1 MATIGSTAQAWQGA
15 AVFAEPIEVEAA
27 RDLVLERARPLGDE
41 LVPLAAALGRMLARD
56 AIAAEA
62 VPAFDNSA
70 MDGYAIRAADAVG
83 ADVEAPA
90 LLRVVGESRAGHPA
104 PAGLGG
110 GEAIAISTGAV
121 CPVGAD
127 AVVPVELTAARNG
140 SVEVRA
146 VVARGANIRRAGE
159 DIAAAERLLAAGAA
173 LGPAEL
179 GVLAAAGRP
188 EVRCSLR
195 PRLAV
200 LVTGDELIGPAEPL
214 RPGAV
219 RDSNAYTVPALA
231 ARAGAEVVSVE
242 QVGDDAGATESA
254 LAAAL
259 GADALVVCGGVSV
272 GAHDH
277 VRPALARL
285 GVEQVFWRL
294 ALRPGKPTWFGR
306 HPGGALV
313 FGLPGNPVS
322 AMVTFLLLVRP
333 ALLAMQGRDP
343 SPRRLAARFGTDYAK
358 RPGRAEAVRCRLEDG
373 ADGLLALPTKEQGS
387 HVLTSMLG
395 ADCLAWLPTE
405 SAGVRAGER
414 VEAELLPEG
423 LA

>member
-1 MATIGSTAQAWQGA
+1 MS
-15 AVFAEPIEVEAA
+15 AEPIEVEAA
-27 RDLVLERARPLGDE
+27 RRLVLERARPLGDE
-41 LVPLAAALGRMLARD
+41 LVPLNAALGRVLAED
-56 AIAAEA
+56 VIAAEA

-70 MDGYAIRAADAVG
+70 MDGYAIRAADAAG

-90 LLRVVGESRAGHPA
+90 LLRVAGESRAGHPA
-104 PAGLGG
+104 PVELGA

-121 CPVGAD
+121 APAGAD
-127 AVVPVELTAARNG
+127 AVVPVELTVARNG

-146 VVARGANIRRAGE
+146 EVARGANIRRAGE
-159 DIAAAERLLAAGAA
+159 DVAAGERVLAAGAA

-188 EVRCSLR
+188 EVRCSLQ
-195 PRLAV
+195 PRLSV
-200 LVTGDELIGPAEPL
+200 LLTGDELIGPGEPL

-219 RDSNAYTVPALA
+219 RDSNAYTVPGLA
-231 ARAGAEVVSVE
+231 ARAGAEVVAVE
-242 QVGDDAGATESA
+242 QAGDDAAATERA
-254 LAAAL
+254 LTAAL
-259 GADALVVCGGVSV
+259 GADALVICGGISV

-306 HPGGALV
+306 RPGGPLA

-343 SPRRLAARFGTDYAK
+343 SLRRLAVRFGADYAK
-358 RPGRAEAVRCRLEDG
+358 KPGRAEAVRCRIEDG
-373 ADGLLALPTKEQGS
+373 ANGLLAFPTKEQGS

-414 VEAELLPEG
+414 VEAELLPG
-423 LA
+423 GMA

>member
-1 MATIGSTAQAWQGA
+1 MIGSTAQACQGA
-15 AVFAEPIEVEAA
+15 AVPAEPIEVEAA
-27 RDLVLERARPLGDE
+27 GRLVLERARPLGGE
-41 LVPLAAALGRMLARD
+41 PVPLHEALGRVLAED
-56 AIAAEA
+56 AIASEA

-70 MDGYAIRAADAVG
+70 MDGYAIRAADSAGAGVG
-83 ADVEAPA
+83 APA
-90 LLRVVGESRAGHPA
+90 LLRVAGESRAGHPA
-104 PAGLGG
+104 PAELGA
-110 GEAIAISTGAV
+110 GEAIAISTGALA
-121 CPVGAD
+121 PDGAD

-146 VVARGANIRRAGE
+146 EVAQGANIRRAGE
-159 DIAAAERLLAAGAA
+159 DVAAGERALAAGTA

-188 EVRCSLR
+188 EVRCALR
-195 PRLAV
+195 PRVSV
-200 LVTGDELIGPAEPL
+200 LVTGDELIGPGEPL

-231 ARAGAEVVSVE
+231 ARAGAEAIAVE
-242 QVGDDAGATESA
+242 RVGDDAAATERA
-254 LAAAL
+254 LKAGLAA
-259 GADALVVCGGVSV
+259 DVLVVCGGVSV

-306 HPGGALV
+306 HPGGTLV

-343 SPRRLAARFGTDYAK
+343 SPRRLAVRFGVDYAK
-358 RPGRAEAVRCRLEDG
+358 KPGRAEAVRCRLED
-373 ADGLLALPTKEQGS
+373 AAEGLRAVPTKEQGS

-395 ADCLAWLPTE
+395 ADCLAWLPSE
-405 SAGVRAGER
+405 GAGVRAGER

>member
-1 MATIGSTAQAWQGA
+1 
-15 AVFAEPIEVEAA
+15 VPAEPIEVEAA
-27 RDLVLERARPLGDE
+27 RRLVLERARPLGDE
-41 LVPLAAALGRMLARD
+41 LVPLDAALGRVLAED
-56 AIAAEA
+56 VIAAEA

-70 MDGYAIRAADAVG
+70 MDGYAIRVADAAG
-83 ADVEAPA
+83 AEVEAPVP
-90 LLRVVGESRAGHPA
+90 LRVAGESRAGHPA
-104 PAGLGG
+104 PAELRA
-110 GEAIAISTGAV
+110 GEAIAISTGAIA
-121 CPVGAD
+121 PAGAD

-140 SVEVRA
+140 SVEVRGE
-146 VVARGANIRRAGE
+146 VARGANIRRAGE
-159 DIAAAERLLAAGAA
+159 DVAAGERLLEAGVL

-188 EVRCSLR
+188 EVRCALR
-195 PRLAV
+195 PRLSV
-200 LVTGDELIGPAEPL
+200 LLTGDELIGPGEPL

-219 RDSNAYTVPALA
+219 RDSNAYTVPGLA
-231 ARAGAEVVSVE
+231 VRAGAEVVAVE
-242 QVGDDAGATESA
+242 RAGDDATVTERALNAA
-254 LAAAL
+254 LA
-259 GADALVVCGGVSV
+259 ADALVVCGGVSV

-306 HPGGALV
+306 RPGGTLV

-322 AMVTFLLLVRP
+322 AIVTFLFLVRP

-343 SPRRLAARFGTDYAK
+343 SPRRLAVRFGTDYAK
-358 RPGRAEAVRCRLEDG
+358 KPGRAEAVRCRLEDG

-405 SAGVRAGER
+405 SAGVRAGDR

>member
-1 MATIGSTAQAWQGA
+1 MP
-15 AVFAEPIEVEAA
+15 AEPIEVEAA
-27 RDLVLERARPLGDE
+27 RRLVLERARPLGDE
-41 LVPLAAALGRMLARD
+41 LVPLDAALGRVLAED
-56 AIAAEA
+56 VIAVEA

-70 MDGYAIRAADAVG
+70 MDGYAIRAADAAS

-90 LLRVVGESRAGHPA
+90 LLWVAGESRAGHAA
-104 PAGLGG
+104 PVELGA
-110 GEAIAISTGAV
+110 GEAIAISTGALA
-121 CPVGAD
+121 PAGAD

-140 SVEVRA
+140 SVEVRGK
-146 VVARGANIRRAGE
+146 VARGANIRRAGE
-159 DIAAAERLLAAGAA
+159 DVAAGERVLAAGAA

-188 EVRCSLR
+188 EVRCALR
-195 PRLAV
+195 PRLSV
-200 LVTGDELIGPAEPL
+200 LLTGDELIGPGEPL

-231 ARAGAEVVSVE
+231 ARAGAEVVAVE
-242 QVGDDAGATESA
+242 RAGDDAAVTERALSA
-254 LAAAL
+254 SLA
-259 GADALVVCGGVSV
+259 ADALVVCGGVSV

-306 HPGGALV
+306 RPGGALV

-343 SPRRLAARFGTDYAK
+343 SPRRLAVRFGADYAK
-358 RPGRAEAVRCRLEDG
+358 KPGRAEAVRCRLEDG
-373 ADGLLALPTKEQGS
+373 AGGLFAFPTKEQGS

-395 ADCLAWLPTE
+395 ADCLAWLATE
-405 SAGVRAGER
+405 SGGVRAGER
-414 VEAELLPEG
+414 VKAELLPGG